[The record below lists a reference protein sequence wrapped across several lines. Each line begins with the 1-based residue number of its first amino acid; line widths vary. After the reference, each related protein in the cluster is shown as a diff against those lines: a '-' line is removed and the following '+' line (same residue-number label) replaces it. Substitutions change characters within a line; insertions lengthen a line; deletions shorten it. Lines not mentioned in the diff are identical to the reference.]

1 MYDKYGILWGVPP
14 QRYRVTEKG
23 ARAPLLFILQFSV
36 FSKTKSLP
44 LGVPPLGECPKDKGG
59 AASGEE
65 KVSPKVTDEGTPLPI
80 DVGLGGAVCLPRIE
94 EMIRTL

>member
-1 MYDKYGILWGVPP
+1 MGTISLSAARSTSRPRSDRISYNGHDKN
-14 QRYRVTEKG
+14 
-23 ARAPLLFILQFSV
+23 
-36 FSKTKSLP
+36 LP
-44 LGVPPLGECPKDKGG
+44 LGAPPLGECPKDKGG

-80 DVGLGGAVCLPRIE
+80 DVGLGGVVCLPRIE

>member
-1 MYDKYGILWGVPP
+1 MSA
-14 QRYRVTEKG
+14 
-23 ARAPLLFILQFSV
+23 ARSTLRPRSDRISYNGHE
-36 FSKTKSLP
+36 KSLP
-44 LGVPPLGECPKDKGG
+44 LGAPPLGECPKDKGG

-94 EMIRTL
+94 EMFRTL